1 MQCAPSI
8 PNLSMYRTF
17 VLDAGRCTLCD
28 GSGHRMCLHKHS
40 GEKDAHTHDHSH
52 GHDDFLLGYSHIV
65 HAPCSACDATGR
77 KIKKPCSA
85 CGGGCSTSELRMSLG
100 WVGQGEL
107 VAHYSFDSLIVC
119 FPLFSDLI
127 PSASQEHIVSRMGGL
142 GLGCQWLLRE
152 KHSVV
157 LFHARYLFAAN
168 P

>member
-1 MQCAPSI
+1 MWVLYSPWYGVLSAAIPRFGRFHPVQDDENNHSPTLSHTMQCAPSM

-17 VLDAGRCTLCD
+17 VLHAGRCTLCD

-52 GHDDFLLGYSHIV
+52 GHDDFLSGYSHIV

-85 CGGGCSTSELRMSLG
+85 CGGRCSTSKLRMSLG

-107 VAHYSFDSLIVC
+107 VAH
-119 FPLFSDLI
+119 
-127 PSASQEHIVSRMGGL
+127 
-142 GLGCQWLLRE
+142 
-152 KHSVV
+152 K
-157 LFHARYLFAAN
+157 
-168 P
+168 